1 MADEIM
7 VIDEQ
12 QGGEIA
18 TTNGGFMER
27 IIQHVREEGFFCT
40 FDTSKLSGQKKLYK
54 ATNASKLLRDF
65 METPLP
71 VADFVFSPTTVTT
84 EAGETEQV
92 MGVYLVDNQGNA
104 YVSSSNG
111 VIRSAMQILSM
122 FGQPSTWDEPLTVVC
137 RETNTAKGRRIK
149 FLDVE

>member
-7 VIDEQ
+7 VME
-12 QGGEIA
+12 ESNELA
-18 TTNGGFMER
+18 PNTGGFMER
-27 IIQHVREEGFFCT
+27 IIQHVREEGFYCT
-40 FDTSKLSGQKKLYK
+40 FDTSGMKGQKQLYK

-65 METPLP
+65 METPLE
-71 VADFVFSPTTVTT
+71 VTDFVFSPTTVTT

-92 MGVYLVDNQGNA
+92 MGVYLIDKQGTA

-111 VIRSAMQILSM
+111 VIRSAMQIIAM
-122 FGQPSTWDEPLTVVC
+122 FGEPSGWDEPLTVVC
-137 RETNTAKGRRIK
+137 RETNTAKGRRFK